1 MNALEPNLA
10 ALGWFVVFFG
20 ICCVGFFQLSGMYPL
35 RREAGGGA
43 PAALVLGSSALWI
56 AVLAGTLLYAFATL
70 RPTTTIVVGGL
81 LFLFTPELFQ
91 ALPQRWRDSAGG
103 VAGSGAVL
111 ALALVVLAA
120 IGAAPIAG
128 LIRI

>member
-1 MNALEPNLA
+1 
-10 ALGWFVVFFG
+10 
-20 ICCVGFFQLSGMYPL
+20 MYPL

>member
-10 ALGWFVVFFG
+10 ALGWFTVFFG

-35 RREAGGGA
+35 RREAGA
-43 PAALVLGSSALWI
+43 PAALVLGSSALWL

-103 VAGSGAVL
+103 VAGSGAIL
-111 ALALVVLAA
+111 ALALIVLAA

-128 LIRI
+128 LIPV